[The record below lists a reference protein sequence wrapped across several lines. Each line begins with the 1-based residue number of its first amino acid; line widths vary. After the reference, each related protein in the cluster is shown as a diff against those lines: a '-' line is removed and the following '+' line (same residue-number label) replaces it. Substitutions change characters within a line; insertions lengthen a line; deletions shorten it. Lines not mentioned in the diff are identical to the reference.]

1 MEPDMKMKNLAA
13 LAAALVVSLAA
24 APAFAAEAATPTAGG
39 DAVMPGAETGQGK
52 SAVTT
57 TPMPVMIRKV
67 SVLIESEPSNSD
79 IEVNGVYVGTTPLQ
93 VSLKEGVHHLK
104 VRREGYLSWER
115 AVKAYN
121 GLYVSATL
129 VQQSTVKRDETTSA
143 TAQ

>member
-1 MEPDMKMKNLAA
+1 MEPEMRKTKLAA
-13 LAAALVVSLAA
+13 LAAALAFSMA
-24 APAFAAEAATPTAGG
+24 APAFAEEAATPTTGG
-39 DAVMPGAETGQGK
+39 DAAMPGAQAGEGK
-52 SAVTT
+52 GAVTT

-93 VSLKEGVHHLK
+93 VSLKEGVHHMK
-104 VRREGYLSWER
+104 IRREGYLSWER